1 MRKLLLTLVF
11 ALIISLS
18 GHSQYYVDYGFS
30 VGASSFL
37 GELGGGD
44 GDRRDFVMDMEWSL
58 TRWTV
63 GGFYRYRVSPKIGV
77 KASLNYIRLSGD
89 DKKAGNPTRRARNLN
104 FKNDMFELLLNGEF
118 YLYKVN
124 DVGKTGRYSTDF
136 NLYLYGGVGLFY
148 SNPKGQDASG
158 EWQSLKPLATEGVS
172 YSSFNFAI
180 PLGLG
185 FYYTIDRKYRLG
197 MELGWRTT
205 FTDYIDDASTVY
217 ANGPGGVGN
226 NTDQALLNEINAE
239 NPDFEGGPL
248 ELDYYEAGDKRGDP
262 THNDSYMTA
271 TVNFS
276 WAIRGR
282 SKFYKAKHSWVLGR
296 KKRRRRK
303 SRAKF

>member
-11 ALIISLS
+11 ALIVSLS
-18 GHSQYYVDYGFS
+18 GYSQYYVDYGFS

-63 GGFYRYRVSPKIGV
+63 GGFYRYRVSPKVGV

-89 DKKAGNPTRRARNLN
+89 DKKAGNPSRRGRNLN
-104 FKNDMFELLLNGEF
+104 FKNDMFELLVNGEF

-136 NLYLYGGVGLFY
+136 NLYAFGGVGLFY
-148 SNPKGQDASG
+148 SNPKGQTASG
-158 EWQSLKPLATEGVS
+158 EWVSLKPLATEGVS

-226 NTDQALLNEINAE
+226 NTDQALLDEINAD
-239 NPDFEGGPL
+239 NPDREGGPL
-248 ELDYYEAGDKRGDP
+248 VLDHYGPGKKRGDP
-262 THNDSYMTA
+262 EHNDSYMTL

-276 WAIRGR
+276 WAVRGR